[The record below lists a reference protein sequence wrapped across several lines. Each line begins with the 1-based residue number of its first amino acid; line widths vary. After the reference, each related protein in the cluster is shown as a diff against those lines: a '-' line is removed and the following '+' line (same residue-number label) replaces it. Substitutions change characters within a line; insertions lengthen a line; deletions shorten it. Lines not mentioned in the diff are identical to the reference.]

1 MKLEAKGIGKH
12 FGKQR
17 VLEGI
22 NLSFGSGE
30 IVGLLGP
37 NGAGKTTALRI
48 LAGEIQPDGGE
59 VVLNDRPITSLSA
72 SDRARMGIR
81 FLSQETPGF
90 DEQRLALS
98 AFVSEGAKLLI
109 ADEIFTGANPKASD
123 LKEFLLNSRN
133 KDVGILVS
141 GFNVRDAL
149 DIVDRAYLIYDGR
162 IMQSGSRRDLLGDA

>member
-1 MKLEAKGIGKH
+1 
-12 FGKQR
+12 
-17 VLEGI
+17 
-22 NLSFGSGE
+22 
-30 IVGLLGP
+30 
-37 NGAGKTTALRI
+37 
-48 LAGEIQPDGGE
+48 
-59 VVLNDRPITSLSA
+59 
-72 SDRARMGIR
+72 MGIR